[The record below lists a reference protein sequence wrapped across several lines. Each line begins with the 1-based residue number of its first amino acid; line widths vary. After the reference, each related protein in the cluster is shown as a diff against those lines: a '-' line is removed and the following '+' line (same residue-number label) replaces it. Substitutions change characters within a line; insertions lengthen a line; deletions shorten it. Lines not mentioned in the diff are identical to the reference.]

1 MKSYKRIDK
10 GKIEKIKKIA
20 DKNIC
25 VRGKFHSEDF
35 TYVFE
40 EEGAICTFLLQTNNG
55 FESPLLKSCYYLS
68 LTFLGTTMDGKK
80 YLQPFNHKIA
90 DKIIKKFFPETKSVW
105 EHAQFTR
112 TGSTAYTQHYCLFV
126 SITSGKKTI
135 TLRPQD
141 MQELLTNNY
150 VLCKAERQ

>member
-10 GKIEKIKKIA
+10 
-20 DKNIC
+20 
-25 VRGKFHSEDF
+25 
-35 TYVFE
+35 
-40 EEGAICTFLLQTNNG
+40 
-55 FESPLLKSCYYLS
+55 
-68 LTFLGTTMDGKK
+68 
-80 YLQPFNHKIA
+80 HKIA

-141 MQELLTNNY
+141 MKELLTNNY
-150 VLCKAERQ
+150 VLYKAERQ